1 MKSLW
6 QQITAEGRR
15 LVKVASMAVAGL
27 VLLLIASLFTDD
39 PAKTF
44 FRTLSLLGTGM
55 VLLSVT
61 MMVLT
66 FRKARAVIPGALL
79 VSLATTFAV
88 AGVQFLFAAQRP
100 GLLLAFL
107 ALLAG
112 GLVGMGWARTTKVF
126 IDGDAVRSQG
136 TAWYLVVWAITFLSN
151 QLMVLVLGTAPA
163 GGLVILLVGTGV
175 AVGNNVYQLMRYR
188 RATAMLAAPT
198 NPLPQ
203 GGV

>member
-15 LVKVASMAVAGL
+15 LVKVAGMAAGGL

-66 FRKARAVIPGALL
+66 FRKARAIIPGALL
-79 VSLATTFAV
+79 AVPLATTFAV

-126 IDGDAVRSQG
+126 IDGDAVRS
-136 TAWYLVVWAITFLSN
+136 
-151 QLMVLVLGTAPA
+151 PA
-163 GGLVILLVGTGV
+163 LHGIW
-175 AVGNNVYQLMRYR
+175 
-188 RATAMLAAPT
+188 
-198 NPLPQ
+198 
-203 GGV
+203 